1 MSERPRSLTR
11 STDLKGYHQPSGKEP
26 VHFTNM
32 FMHSNLKIKREQT
45 ALKNEREKGSL
56 KPSLHL
62 ALTSVDWRD
71 EAQMFPWAMATW
83 KLLIRPQVR

>member
-1 MSERPRSLTR
+1 
-11 STDLKGYHQPSGKEP
+11 
-26 VHFTNM
+26 M

-71 EAQMFPWAMATW
+71 EAQMFPWAMAIW
-83 KLLIRPQVR
+83 KQIGRAHV

>member
-1 MSERPRSLTR
+1 M
-11 STDLKGYHQPSGKEP
+11 
-26 VHFTNM
+26 FT
-32 FMHSNLKIKREQT
+32 HSNLKIKREQT

-83 KLLIRPQVR
+83 KLLIRLQVRWEPAVYLASAGSYFLRFADSPNDPR